1 MKKTIAL
8 VALALL
14 TTGLTSCKKEEKTN
28 VETTSTEGTD
38 LTAATNADS
47 AATIQTSDAMQSPIS
62 NGDEEMI
69 KAATSIP
76 LTTVALA
83 QAHYEFGNIKK
94 GDKKDHVYEIT
105 NTGKNPLVISEVKP
119 GCGCT
124 APDYT
129 KDPILPGQKGKITLS
144 FDSTSFDGHV
154 EKYADVYANVEKAPM
169 RLTFSANVQP

>member
-28 VETTSTEGTD
+28 TETTESTD
-38 LTAATNADS
+38 LAAGVNTDS
-47 AATIQTSDAMQSPIS
+47 SAVINPEAPVAAPVS

-83 QAHYEFGNIKK
+83 QAHYEFGDVKK
-94 GDKKDHVYEIT
+94 GEKVSHVYEIT
-105 NTGKNPLVISEVKP
+105 NTGKNPLVISQVKP

-144 FDSTSFDGHV
+144 FDSSSFDGHT
-154 EKYADVYANVEKAPM
+154 EKYADIYANVEKAPM
-169 RLTFSANVQP
+169 KLTFSANVKP